1 MLRSLRIASPMLIV
15 DASGL
20 VCTMD
25 AGGLVCTIDA
35 GGLACTIDA
44 GGLVLTEPSLETLF
58 ARVSPVLLT

>member
-1 MLRSLRIASPMLIV
+1 MGSTAVLRSLRIASPMLIV

-35 GGLACTIDA
+35 GGL
-44 GGLVLTEPSLETLF
+44 VFTEPRLDTLF
-58 ARVSPVLLT
+58 DTLR